1 MTRAPARRSW
11 PGTVR
16 QGTDAAGRSDPDAH
30 HRPGGLVEQWQD
42 ELATKFGI
50 TAELLSR
57 EMITSQVDSNPF
69 TRYPI
74 LIARMDQLA
83 RNDDLLTLLDASD
96 WDLIVVDEAHRM
108 SANYYSGELDT
119 TRRYQLG
126 QRLGAITRH
135 LLLMTAT
142 PCRRRVG
149 LPGVHG
155 LLDPDRFEG
164 EYRSVPTDRHHR
176 LDAPD
181 GQRGALDLR
190 RQTLFPER
198 IAETVPYQLSD
209 GERTSTTRSP
219 LRPRRDE
226 PR

>member
-1 MTRAPARRSW
+1 M
-11 PGTVR
+11 
-16 QGTDAAGRSDPDAH
+16 AGRAGP
-30 HRPGGLVEQWQD
+30 
-42 ELATKFGI
+42 KFGI

-57 EMITSQVDSNPF
+57 EMITGQVDSNPF

-83 RNDDLLTLLDASD
+83 RNDDLLALLDASD

-142 PCRRRVG
+142 PTPVASRLSRRSWLCWIPTASRANTA
-149 LPGVHG
+149 P
-155 LLDPDRFEG
+155 
-164 EYRSVPTDRHHR
+164 VPTPPTPP
-176 LDAPD
+176 A
-181 GQRGALDLR
+181 
-190 RQTLFPER
+190 
-198 IAETVPYQLSD
+198 
-209 GERTSTTRSP
+209 
-219 LRPRRDE
+219 
-226 PR
+226 